1 MNKQEIAALYDSA
14 ERQWQSRKFLNQ
26 DIGMIDKTFQGY
38 IAAFAGNVAAGG
50 LLMAAAVFHSQK
62 EAVKDRRLLAD
73 AINEMLEENQLLGE
87 KQNRYGKSLLD
98 TVRLT
103 GPNWRHQAALKEKV
117 LGCALALKHTLR
129 EFEVGQISKQKEGNE

>member
-62 EAVKDRRLLAD
+62 EAVKDRRL
-73 AINEMLEENQLLGE
+73 
-87 KQNRYGKSLLD
+87 
-98 TVRLT
+98 T